1 MTAPAT
7 KKRRGKQAPAAVAG
21 GQLLR
26 SAPACLHDSI
36 TFDTCLEQILLF
48 LDHEEIGRVCFL
60 ACGARGGEAEAAY
73 RCICLVATRP
83 HRRFLHLASDYPG
96 GWQKQYEEQ
105 VDADSAGFWRQRQ
118 AALNAAKAAT
128 AAKYPDIA
136 KRSRPQTA
144 QLLRD
149 TRSEEENAAMEQE
162 LFEACLLPLKEQ
174 RRPACLARIREL
186 LARGTVCV
194 FPGLAQRE
202 MPMYACGSADVAEML
217 LAAGSNPDGE
227 PGPWSTTVVDA
238 MDAVGWGKGSK
249 ARLLR
254 RHGALTQDEKED
266 LQEDALAAAHW
277 NAQLQYEQTERKL
290 RPALRRLAERFG
302 YGTAHPPFGGSEV
315 EALQHS
321 IALRRATTAR
331 AAIREAAASVEEEL
345 ACIDRELFLASHD
358 AARTADVLDLLLRGA
373 DPDVSFGRHF
383 WPRPLTQALGARGSN
398 PSDILSLR
406 SSSSVENALLLL
418 FAGAHAR
425 TSHLEAR
432 ADGAVVHATVQS
444 LAMQADGCTP
454 PAISTELYSPSACI
468 TQEWMERQRAPV
480 FQHLVAMWGAKDCF
494 FEREARAFDGGF
506 NEFIRDRFRH
516 PQLKEGIDYSDIPDD
531 IFFEQSF

>member
-1 MTAPAT
+1 M
-7 KKRRGKQAPAAVAG
+7 
-21 GQLLR
+21 
-26 SAPACLHDSI
+26 CLHNSI

-48 LDHEEIGRVCFL
+48 LDHEEIGRMCFL
-60 ACGARGGEAEAAY
+60 ACGARGGSAEAEAAY
-73 RCICLVATRP
+73 RCICLVAARP
-83 HRRFLHLASDYPG
+83 HRRFLHLANDYPG
-96 GWQKQYEEQ
+96 GWLKQYEEQ
-105 VDADSAGFWRQRQ
+105 VDTDSAGFWRQRQ
-118 AALNAAKAAT
+118 AALNAAAAAT

-136 KRSRPQTA
+136 KRNRPQAA

-149 TRSEEENAAMEQE
+149 ARSEEENDAMEQE

-186 LARGTVCV
+186 LARGTACV
-194 FPGLAQRE
+194 FPGLTQRE
-202 MPMYACGSADVAEML
+202 MPMYACASADVAEML

-227 PGPWSTTVVDA
+227 PGPWSTTVVDV
-238 MDAVGWGKGSK
+238 MDAQGWGKGSK

-254 RHGALTQDEKED
+254 RHGALTQYEKED
-266 LQEDALAAAHW
+266 LLEDALAAAHS
-277 NAQLQYEQTERKL
+277 NAQLQYEQKERKL
-290 RPALRRLAERFG
+290 RPALRRLKERFG
-302 YGTAHPPFGGSEV
+302 NPEPMFGS
-315 EALQHS
+315 A
-321 IALRRATTAR
+321 ADRRAE
-331 AAIREAAASVEEEL
+331 IREAAASAEDL
-345 ACIDRELFLASHD
+345 ARIDRELFLASHD

-383 WPRPLTQALGARGSN
+383 WPRPLTQALGASRFDPNGQQG
-398 PSDILSLR
+398 
-406 SSSSVENALLLL
+406 SSVENALLLL

-444 LAMQADGCTP
+444 LAMQADGCIP
-454 PAISTELYSPSACI
+454 PTISTEQYSPSACI
-468 TQEWMERQRAPV
+468 AQEWMERQRAPV

-506 NEFIRDRFRH
+506 NEFIRDRFRR

-531 IFFEQSF
+531 IFFE